1 MSSSLKNLESRGLI
15 ERIQSADNEKHIEIV
30 LLNKADRIIEDGIKA
45 QKEFAKI
52 ALDGLTVEA
61 MIWISAI
68 IRIVVCFLPQNNWCT
83 DDGNMKLSILRN
95 AVFAVT
101 GIGVIILYAI
111 SGNANG
117 YHMTRMVAAIII
129 SFGCYLPVTLFSKT
143 KPKVG
148 LLMIPKTCAYMWIIA
163 MGLQLLF

>member
-1 MSSSLKNLESRGLI
+1 MKEYMMALDQGTTSSRCILFDKMGNIR
-15 ERIQSADNEKHIEIV
+15 A
-30 LLNKADRIIEDGIKA
+30 KA

-61 MIWISAI
+61 MIWIS
-68 IRIVVCFLPQNNWCT
+68 
-83 DDGNMKLSILRN
+83 
-95 AVFAVT
+95 
-101 GIGVIILYAI
+101 
-111 SGNANG
+111 
-117 YHMTRMVAAIII
+117 AIII